1 MIFYDDPAC
10 ERQRAT
16 RKKHKAVTQAT
27 AYAHLLS
34 TDGRLA

>member
-10 ERQRAT
+10 EQRAT